1 MKKCILLVFVAT
13 QFLLTS
19 AQKGFHLGASGTPA
33 VTFVY
38 TQNNYG
44 TLSAFDKGVVRSSE
58 MDYKVTWGGNG
69 GIVLGYNFT
78 NNWGLQG
85 EINYN
90 YTGQKYEDNFIGP
103 AYVGSDTFGYPHK
116 RVNVKR
122 EIRLSYLRIP
132 IMAKFISKQGNTA
145 KFYMALGPQIGVRL
159 SAKEQVL
166 IADKVF
172 LPDSLA
178 FSANEKF
185 QRLDISI
192 ALQIGTE
199 IYATDNLYFDIGVSG
214 FVGVFDINGKVL
226 RELDWYSKN
235 DVSYR
240 KSFNAN
246 AGITVG
252 IHYLFGKGRDGFN
265 Y

>member
-1 MKKCILLVFVAT
+1 MKKKVLVAICITFALFA
-13 QFLLTS
+13 S
-19 AQKGFHLGASGTPA
+19 AQKGFHLGAAGTPA
-33 VTFVY
+33 TTFVY

-58 MDYKVTWGGNG
+58 MDYKLTWGGSG
-69 GIVLGYNFT
+69 GVVLGYNFT
-78 NNWGLQG
+78 NNWGLQA
-85 EINYN
+85 EVNYN

-103 AYVGSDTFGYPHK
+103 AYVGADTFGYPHK

-122 EIRLSYLRIP
+122 EIHLSYLRIP
-132 IMAKFISKQGNTA
+132 IMAKYITNPGHTA
-145 KFYMALGPQIGVRL
+145 KFYVALGPQIGIRL
-159 SAKEQVL
+159 GAKEEVL

-185 QRLDISI
+185 QRVDISI
-192 ALQIGTE
+192 ALQFGTE
-199 IYATDNLYFDIGVSG
+199 VYATDNLYFDIGVSG

-246 AGITVG
+246 AGIVVG
-252 IHYLFGKGRDGFN
+252 IHYLFGRGRDGFN